1 MRSRG
6 IIKLKACDRCPEF
19 GRQDICPGFRFQA
32 EKIRLYE
39 NEATDFLLDSGYFPD
54 ITKTKN

>member
-1 MRSRG
+1 MRSRR
-6 IIKLKACDRCPEF
+6 IIKLKACDQCPEF
-19 GRQDICPGFRFQA
+19 GRQDICAGFRLQA

-54 ITKTKN
+54 ITKN